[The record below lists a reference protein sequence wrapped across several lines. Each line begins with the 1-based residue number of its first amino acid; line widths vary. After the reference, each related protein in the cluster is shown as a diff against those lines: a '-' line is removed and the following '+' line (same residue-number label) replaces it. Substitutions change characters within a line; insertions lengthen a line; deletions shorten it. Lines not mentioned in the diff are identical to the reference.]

1 MLREQAV
8 AAENNPLP
16 GRGLMALRS
25 PLPDW
30 PVWRLP
36 RWLAACVTAV
46 IAAYTTAVAAAA
58 ASTPVRSG
66 DLRLC
71 AVFVGCGA
79 ASVELTRRAGEREG
93 LARDMYVIWD
103 LSAAVL
109 LPPLYALVIPLPRA
123 VLTEWRIRR
132 TLLHRRAY
140 STAAYG
146 LSYAAAS
153 LVFRSAV
160 PALCGSGGV
169 SGGHAPAW
177 ITLAAGCGLVSLAVQ
192 VCLIL
197 PPVKATAAP
206 GTQLR
211 GLILGR
217 EAVCNQVT
225 ELCLAVLTA
234 FAAAHSAVASVV
246 ALPLVI
252 VLQRSLRHAA
262 LAAAARTDAKTGL
275 LNAGAWQ
282 READVEVTRAGPAQP
297 PLAVAIADIDHFKAV
312 NDTHGHLAGDAVL
325 AAVAATMRDLLRD
338 CDLCGRWGGEEFAL
352 LLPRATD
359 AQALEITERIRQGIS
374 ELAIPRD
381 GGAAMR
387 VTISIGVAVP
397 RQARR
402 TLDDLLAAADHA
414 LYQAKRS
421 GRDRV
426 VIYPDTPVPQ
436 ARQSLPPARANALLG

>member
-1 MLREQAV
+1 MT
-8 AAENNPLP
+8 
-16 GRGLMALRS
+16 LRS
-25 PLPDW
+25 PLRGW
-30 PVWRLP
+30 PVWQLP

-46 IAAYTTAVAAAA
+46 IAAYAAAVAGAL
-58 ASTPVRSG
+58 ASTPVRPG

-93 LARDMYVIWD
+93 LTRDVYAIWD
-103 LSAAVL
+103 LPAAVL

-140 STAAYG
+140 STAAPC
-146 LSYAAAS
+146 LANAAAS
-153 LVFRSAV
+153 LVFRSA
-160 PALCGSGGV
+160 LWGGWG
-169 SGGHAPAW
+169 SGGHALAW
-177 ITLAAGCGLVSLAVQ
+177 ITLAAGCGLVSMAVQ
-192 VCLIL
+192 ACLIL
-197 PPVKATAAP
+197 PPFKATAAP
-206 GTQLR
+206 GTRLR
-211 GLILGR
+211 SLVLGQ

-234 FAAAHSAVASVV
+234 FAAAHSALALVV

-252 VLQRSLRHAA
+252 VLQRSLRHTS

-282 READVEVTRAGPAQP
+282 REAAVEVTRARAQT

-325 AAVAATMRDLLRD
+325 AAVSAAMRDLLRD
-338 CDLCGRWGGEEFAL
+338 CDLCGRFGGEEFAL
-352 LLPRATD
+352 LLPRTTAAD
-359 AQALEITERIRQGIS
+359 ALEITERIRQGIS
-374 ELAIPRD
+374 QLAIPRD
-381 GGAAMR
+381 GTAAIR

-397 RQARR
+397 SQARR

-426 VIYPDTPVPQ
+426 VIYADTRVPQ
-436 ARQSLPPARANALLG
+436 PSQPLPLARTNVLLG

>member
-1 MLREQAV
+1 
-8 AAENNPLP
+8 
-16 GRGLMALRS
+16 MALRS
-25 PLPDW
+25 SLRGW
-30 PVWRLP
+30 PVWQLP

-46 IAAYTTAVAAAA
+46 IATYVAVAAGAL
-58 ASTPVRSG
+58 ASTPMRPG

-93 LARDMYVIWD
+93 LIRDVYAIWD
-103 LSAAVL
+103 LPAALL

-123 VLTEWRIRR
+123 LLTEWRSRR

-140 STAAYG
+140 STAAPC
-146 LSYAAAS
+146 LANAAAS
-153 LVFRSAV
+153 LVFRSAL
-160 PALCGSGGV
+160 PALCGGGG

-177 ITLAAGCGLVSLAVQ
+177 ITLAAGCGLISMAIQ
-192 VCLIL
+192 ACLIL
-197 PPVKATAAP
+197 PPFKATAAP

-211 GLILGR
+211 SLVLGQ

-225 ELCLAVLTA
+225 ELCLAVLTT
-234 FAAAHSAVASVV
+234 FAAAHSALALVV

-252 VLQRSLRHAA
+252 VLQRSLRHAS

-282 READVEVTRAGPAQP
+282 REAALEVTRARAQT

-312 NDTHGHLAGDAVL
+312 NDTCGHLAGDAVL
-325 AAVAATMRDLLRD
+325 AAVSAAMRDLLRD
-338 CDLCGRWGGEEFAL
+338 CDLCGRFGGEEFAL
-352 LLPRATD
+352 LFPRTAA

-374 ELAIPRD
+374 QLAIPRD
-381 GGAAMR
+381 GTAAIR

-397 RQARR
+397 SQARR

-426 VIYPDTPVPQ
+426 VMYADTQVPQ
-436 ARQSLPPARANALLG
+436 ASRPLPLARADVLLD

>member
-1 MLREQAV
+1 
-8 AAENNPLP
+8 
-16 GRGLMALRS
+16 MAQRS
-25 PLPDW
+25 PLRGW
-30 PVWRLP
+30 PVWQLP

-46 IAAYTTAVAAAA
+46 IATYAAAVAGAL
-58 ASTPVRSG
+58 ASTPVRPG

-93 LARDMYVIWD
+93 LARDVYVIWD

-160 PALCGSGGV
+160 PILCGSGGG

-177 ITLAAGCGLVSLAVQ
+177 ITLAAGCGLVSMAVQ
-192 VCLIL
+192 ACLIL
-197 PPVKATAAP
+197 LPVKATAAP
-206 GTQLR
+206 GTRLR
-211 GLILGR
+211 SLVLGR

-234 FAAAHSAVASVV
+234 FAAAHSALALVV

-252 VLQRSLRHAA
+252 VLQRSVRHAS

-282 READVEVTRAGPAQP
+282 REAAVELARARAQT

-325 AAVAATMRDLLRD
+325 AAVAAAMRDLLRD
-338 CDLCGRWGGEEFAL
+338 CDLCGRFGGEEFAL
-352 LLPRATD
+352 LLPRTTA

-374 ELAIPRD
+374 QLAIPRD
-381 GGAAMR
+381 GTAAIR

-397 RQARR
+397 SQARPHPR
-402 TLDDLLAAADHA
+402 
-414 LYQAKRS
+414 
-421 GRDRV
+421 
-426 VIYPDTPVPQ
+426 
-436 ARQSLPPARANALLG
+436 

>member
-1 MLREQAV
+1 
-8 AAENNPLP
+8 
-16 GRGLMALRS
+16 LRS
-25 PLPDW
+25 PLRGW
-30 PVWRLP
+30 PVWQLP
-36 RWLAACVTAV
+36 RWLAAYVTAV
-46 IAAYTTAVAAAA
+46 IVAYAAATA
-58 ASTPVRSG
+58 GALASTPVRPS

-93 LARDMYVIWD
+93 LTRDVYVIWD
-103 LSAAVL
+103 LPAAML
-109 LPPLYALVIPLPRA
+109 LPPLYALVIPLPRV

-140 STAAYG
+140 STAAFG
-146 LSYAAAS
+146 LSNAAAS
-153 LVFRSAV
+153 LVFRSAL
-160 PALCGSGGV
+160 PALCGGGGG
-169 SGGHAPAW
+169 SGGHAPSW
-177 ITLAAGCGLVSLAVQ
+177 ITLAAGCGLVSMAVQ
-192 VCLIL
+192 ACLIL

-206 GTQLR
+206 GTPLR
-211 GLILGR
+211 SLVLGR

-234 FAAAHSAVASVV
+234 FAAAHSALALVV
-246 ALPLVI
+246 ALPLVV
-252 VLQRSLRHAA
+252 VLQRSVRHAS

-282 READVEVTRAGPAQP
+282 REAAVEVTRAQA

-325 AAVAATMRDLLRD
+325 AAVAAAMRDLLRD
-338 CDLCGRWGGEEFAL
+338 CDLCGRFGGEEFAL
-352 LLPRATD
+352 LLPRTTV
-359 AQALEITERIRQGIS
+359 AQALEITQRIRQGIS
-374 ELAIPRD
+374 QLAVPRD
-381 GGAAMR
+381 GTAAIR
-387 VTISIGVAVP
+387 VTISIGVAVSS
-397 RQARR
+397 QSRR

-426 VIYPDTPVPQ
+426 VIYADTRVPAQ
-436 ARQSLPPARANALLG
+436 AARPLPLARADVLLG

>member
-1 MLREQAV
+1 
-8 AAENNPLP
+8 
-16 GRGLMALRS
+16 MALRS
-25 PLPDW
+25 PLRGW
-30 PVWRLP
+30 PVWQLP

-46 IAAYTTAVAAAA
+46 IAAYAAAVAGAL
-58 ASTPVRSG
+58 ASTPVRPG

-93 LARDMYVIWD
+93 LARDVYAIWD
-103 LSAAVL
+103 LPAAVL

-123 VLTEWRIRR
+123 LLTEWRIRR

-140 STAAYG
+140 STAAPC
-146 LSYAAAS
+146 LANAAAS
-153 LVFRSAV
+153 LVFRSAL
-160 PALCGSGGV
+160 PALCRGGA
-169 SGGHAPAW
+169 GGHAPAW
-177 ITLAAGCGLVSLAVQ
+177 ITLAAGCGLISMAIQ
-192 VCLIL
+192 TCLIL
-197 PPVKATAAP
+197 PPFKATAAP

-211 GLILGR
+211 SLVLGQ

-225 ELCLAVLTA
+225 ELCLAVLTT
-234 FAAAHSAVASVV
+234 FAAAHSALALVV

-252 VLQRSLRHAA
+252 VLQRSLRHAS

-282 READVEVTRAGPAQP
+282 REAALEVTRARAQT

-312 NDTHGHLAGDAVL
+312 NDTCGHLAGDAVL
-325 AAVAATMRDLLRD
+325 AAVSATMRDLLRD
-338 CDLCGRWGGEEFAL
+338 CDLCGRFGGEEFAL
-352 LLPRATD
+352 LLPRTAA

-374 ELAIPRD
+374 QLAIPRD
-381 GGAAMR
+381 GTAAIR

-397 RQARR
+397 SQARR

-426 VIYPDTPVPQ
+426 VMYADTRSAGQ
-436 ARQSLPPARANALLG
+436 LTAAATAHQRPAGLSGQVLRVF

>member
-1 MLREQAV
+1 
-8 AAENNPLP
+8 
-16 GRGLMALRS
+16 MALTS
-25 PLPDW
+25 PLRSW
-30 PVWRLP
+30 PVWQLP
-36 RWLAACVTAV
+36 RWLTACVTAV
-46 IAAYTTAVAAAA
+46 IATYAAAA
-58 ASTPVRSG
+58 AGALASTPLRPG

-93 LARDMYVIWD
+93 LTRDVYIIWD
-103 LSAAVL
+103 LAAAVL

-140 STAAYG
+140 STAAHG
-146 LSYAAAS
+146 LSNAAAS
-153 LVFRSAV
+153 AVFRSAV
-160 PALCGSGGV
+160 PALCGGAES
-169 SGGHAPAW
+169 SGGHAPVW
-177 ITLAAGCGLVSLAVQ
+177 ITLAAGCGLVSMAVEA
-192 VCLIL
+192 CLIL

-206 GTQLR
+206 GTRLR
-211 GLILGR
+211 NLVLGR

-234 FAAAHSAVASVV
+234 FAAAHSALALVV

-252 VLQRSLRHAA
+252 VLQRSLRHAS

-282 READVEVTRAGPAQP
+282 REAAVEVTRARAQT
-297 PLAVAIADIDHFKAV
+297 PLAVAIADIDYFKAV

-325 AAVAATMRDLLRD
+325 AAVSAAMRDLLRD
-338 CDLCGRWGGEEFAL
+338 CDLCGRFGGEEFAL
-352 LLPRATD
+352 LLPRTTA
-359 AQALEITERIRQGIS
+359 AQALEVTERIRQGIS
-374 ELAIPRD
+374 QLAIPRD
-381 GGAAMR
+381 GTAAIR

-397 RQARR
+397 SQARR

-426 VIYPDTPVPQ
+426 VIYADTRIPQ
-436 ARQSLPPARANALLG
+436 ANRPLPLARTNPLLS

>member
-1 MLREQAV
+1 
-8 AAENNPLP
+8 
-16 GRGLMALRS
+16 MALRS
-25 PLPDW
+25 PLRGW
-30 PVWRLP
+30 PVWQLP

-46 IAAYTTAVAAAA
+46 IATYAAAVAGAA
-58 ASTPVRSG
+58 ASGQVRPG

-93 LARDMYVIWD
+93 LARDVYAIWD

-132 TLLHRRAY
+132 TLLHRRTY
-140 STAAYG
+140 STAAHG

-160 PALCGSGGV
+160 PALCGGGAG
-169 SGGHAPAW
+169 SGGHALAW
-177 ITLAAGCGLVSLAVQ
+177 ITLAAGCGLVSMAIQ
-192 VCLIL
+192 ACLIL

-206 GTQLR
+206 GTRLR
-211 GLILGR
+211 SLILGR
-217 EAVCNQVT
+217 EAICNQVT

-234 FAAAHSAVASVV
+234 FAAAHSALVSVV

-252 VLQRSLRHAA
+252 VLQRSLRHAS

-282 READVEVTRAGPAQP
+282 REAAVEVARARAQT
-297 PLAVAIADIDHFKAV
+297 PLAVAMADIDHFKAV
-312 NDTHGHLAGDAVL
+312 NDTYGHLAGDAVL
-325 AAVAATMRDLLRD
+325 AAVAAAMRDLLRD
-338 CDLCGRWGGEEFAL
+338 CDLCGRFGGEEFAL
-352 LLPRATD
+352 LLPRTTAT
-359 AQALEITERIRQGIS
+359 QALEITERIRQGIS
-374 ELAIPRD
+374 QLAIPRD
-381 GGAAMR
+381 GTAAIR

-397 RQARR
+397 SQARR

-426 VIYPDTPVPQ
+426 VIYADTRVPQ
-436 ARQSLPPARANALLG
+436 ASRPLPLARANVLLG

>member
-1 MLREQAV
+1 
-8 AAENNPLP
+8 
-16 GRGLMALRS
+16 MALRS
-25 PLPDW
+25 PLRGW
-30 PVWRLP
+30 PVWQLP

-46 IAAYTTAVAAAA
+46 IAAYAAAVAGAL
-58 ASTPVRSG
+58 ASTPVRPG

-93 LARDMYVIWD
+93 LARDVYAIWD
-103 LSAAVL
+103 LPAAVL

-153 LVFRSAV
+153 AGLQVRRARPV
-160 PALCGSGGV
+160 RRRRG

-177 ITLAAGCGLVSLAVQ
+177 ITLAAGCGLVSMAVQ
-192 VCLIL
+192 ACLIL

-206 GTQLR
+206 GTRLR
-211 GLILGR
+211 SLVLGR

-234 FAAAHSAVASVV
+234 FAAAHSALALVV

-252 VLQRSLRHAA
+252 VLQRSLRHAS

-282 READVEVTRAGPAQP
+282 REAAVEVTRARAQT

-325 AAVAATMRDLLRD
+325 AAVSAAMRDLLRD
-338 CDLCGRWGGEEFAL
+338 CDLCGRFGGEEFAL
-352 LLPRATD
+352 LLPRTTA

-374 ELAIPRD
+374 QLAIPRD
-381 GGAAMR
+381 GTAAIR

-397 RQARR
+397 SQARR

-421 GRDRV
+421 GRNRV
-426 VIYPDTPVPQ
+426 VIYADTRVPQ
-436 ARQSLPPARANALLG
+436 ASRPLPLARTNVLLG

>member
-1 MLREQAV
+1 M
-8 AAENNPLP
+8 
-16 GRGLMALRS
+16 RG
-25 PLPDW
+25 W
-30 PVWRLP
+30 PVWQLP

-46 IAAYTTAVAAAA
+46 IAAYVAVAAGGLS
-58 ASTPVRSG
+58 STPVRPG

-79 ASVELTRRAGEREG
+79 ASVELTRWAGEREG
-93 LARDMYVIWD
+93 LARDVYAIWD
-103 LSAAVL
+103 LPAAVL
-109 LPPLYALVIPLPRA
+109 LPPLYALMLPLPRA

-146 LSYAAAS
+146 LAYAAAS
-153 LVFRSAV
+153 VVFRSSV
-160 PALCGSGGV
+160 PALCGSGG

-177 ITLAAGCGLVSLAVQ
+177 ITLAAGCGLVSMAVQ
-192 VCLIL
+192 ACLIL

-206 GTQLR
+206 GTRLR
-211 GLILGR
+211 SLILGR
-217 EAVCNQVT
+217 EAVCNQAT

-234 FAAAHSAVASVV
+234 FAAAHSALALVV
-246 ALPLVI
+246 ALPLVT
-252 VLQRSLRHAA
+252 VLQRSLRHAS

-282 READVEVTRAGPAQP
+282 REAAVEVTRAAQAQT

-325 AAVAATMRDLLRD
+325 AAVSAAMRDLLRD
-338 CDLCGRWGGEEFAL
+338 CDLCGRFGGEEFAL
-352 LLPRATD
+352 LLPRTTAG
-359 AQALEITERIRQGIS
+359 QALEITERIRQRIS
-374 ELAIPRD
+374 QLAIPRD
-381 GGAAMR
+381 GTAAIR

-397 RQARR
+397 SQGRR

-426 VIYPDTPVPQ
+426 VIYADTRIPQ
-436 ARQSLPPARANALLG
+436 ASQALSLACTNVLLG

>member
-1 MLREQAV
+1 M
-8 AAENNPLP
+8 
-16 GRGLMALRS
+16 
-25 PLPDW
+25 
-30 PVWRLP
+30 
-36 RWLAACVTAV
+36 
-46 IAAYTTAVAAAA
+46 
-58 ASTPVRSG
+58 
-66 DLRLC
+66 
-71 AVFVGCGA
+71 
-79 ASVELTRRAGEREG
+79 
-93 LARDMYVIWD
+93 
-103 LSAAVL
+103 L
-109 LPPLYALVIPLPRA
+109 LPPLYALLIPLPRA

-146 LSYAAAS
+146 LAYAAAS
-153 LVFRSAV
+153 VVFRSAV
-160 PALCGSGGV
+160 PVLRGGGGP
-169 SGGHAPAW
+169 GGHAPAW
-177 ITLAAGCGLVSLAVQ
+177 ITLAAGCGLVSMAVQ
-192 VCLIL
+192 ACLIL

-206 GTQLR
+206 GTRLHS
-211 GLILGR
+211 LVLGR

-234 FAAAHSAVASVV
+234 FAAAHSALALVV

-252 VLQRSLRHAA
+252 VLQRSLRHAS

-282 READVEVTRAGPAQP
+282 REAAVEITRAAAQT

-325 AAVAATMRDLLRD
+325 AAVSAAMRDLLRD
-338 CDLCGRWGGEEFAL
+338 CDLCGRFGGEEFAL
-352 LLPRATD
+352 LLPRTTA

-374 ELAIPRD
+374 QLAIPRD
-381 GGAAMR
+381 GTAAIR

-397 RQARR
+397 SQARR

-426 VIYPDTPVPQ
+426 VMYADTRVPQ
-436 ARQSLPPARANALLG
+436 ASQPLPLARTSVLLG

>member
-1 MLREQAV
+1 MLRKQAV
-8 AAENNPLP
+8 AVGNVTVP
-16 GRGLMALRS
+16 GRGLMALWS
-25 PLPDW
+25 PLRGW
-30 PVWRLP
+30 PVWQLP
-36 RWLAACVTAV
+36 RWLSACVTAV
-46 IAAYTTAVAAAA
+46 IATYAAAVAGAA
-58 ASTPVRSG
+58 ASGQVRPG

-93 LARDMYVIWD
+93 LARDVYAIWD

-140 STAAYG
+140 STAAHG

-153 LVFRSAV
+153 LVFRSAL
-160 PALCGSGGV
+160 PALCGGGAG
-169 SGGHAPAW
+169 SGGHALAW
-177 ITLAAGCGLVSLAVQ
+177 ITLAAGCGLVSMAIQ
-192 VCLIL
+192 ACLIL

-206 GTQLR
+206 GTRLR
-211 GLILGR
+211 SLILGR

-234 FAAAHSAVASVV
+234 FAAAHSALVSVV

-252 VLQRSLRHAA
+252 VLQRSLRHAS

-282 READVEVTRAGPAQP
+282 REATGEVTRAARAQT

-312 NDTHGHLAGDAVL
+312 NDTHGHLAGDSVL
-325 AAVAATMRDLLRD
+325 AAVSAAMRDLLRD
-338 CDLCGRWGGEEFAL
+338 CDLCGRFGGEEFAL
-352 LLPRATD
+352 LLPRTTA

-374 ELAIPRD
+374 QLAIPRD
-381 GGAAMR
+381 GSAAIR

-397 RQARR
+397 SQARR

-426 VIYPDTPVPQ
+426 VMYADTRVPQ
-436 ARQSLPPARANALLG
+436 PSRPLPLEHANVLLG

>member
-1 MLREQAV
+1 
-8 AAENNPLP
+8 
-16 GRGLMALRS
+16 MALRS
-25 PLPDW
+25 PLRGW
-30 PVWRLP
+30 PVWQLP

-46 IAAYTTAVAAAA
+46 IAAYAAAVAGAL
-58 ASTPVRSG
+58 ASAPVRPG

-93 LARDMYVIWD
+93 LTRDVYAIWD
-103 LSAAVL
+103 LPAAVL

-140 STAAYG
+140 STAAPC
-146 LSYAAAS
+146 LAYAAAS

-160 PALCGSGGV
+160 PALCGGGAG
-169 SGGHAPAW
+169 SGGHALAW
-177 ITLAAGCGLVSLAVQ
+177 ITLAAGCGLVSMAVQ
-192 VCLIL
+192 ACLIL

-206 GTQLR
+206 GTRLR
-211 GLILGR
+211 SLALGQ

-234 FAAAHSAVASVV
+234 FAAAHSALALVV

-252 VLQRSLRHAA
+252 VLQRSLRHAS

-282 READVEVTRAGPAQP
+282 REAAVEVTRARAQT

-325 AAVAATMRDLLRD
+325 AAVSAAMRDLLRD
-338 CDLCGRWGGEEFAL
+338 CDLCGRFGGEEFAL
-352 LLPRATD
+352 LLPRTTA

-374 ELAIPRD
+374 QLAIPRD
-381 GGAAMR
+381 GTAAIR

-397 RQARR
+397 SQARR

-426 VIYPDTPVPQ
+426 VMYADTRVPQ
-436 ARQSLPPARANALLG
+436 ASRPLPLARTNVLLG

>member
-1 MLREQAV
+1 
-8 AAENNPLP
+8 
-16 GRGLMALRS
+16 MALRS
-25 PLPDW
+25 PLRGW
-30 PVWRLP
+30 PVWQLP
-36 RWLAACVTAV
+36 RWLAACVTVV
-46 IAAYTTAVAAAA
+46 IAAYAAAVAGAL
-58 ASTPVRSG
+58 ASTPVRAG

-93 LARDMYVIWD
+93 LARDVYAIWD

-140 STAAYG
+140 STAAEG
-146 LSYAAAS
+146 LSCAAAS

-160 PALCGSGGV
+160 PALCGGGG

-177 ITLAAGCGLVSLAVQ
+177 ITLAAGCGLVSMAVQ
-192 VCLIL
+192 ACLIL

-206 GTQLR
+206 GTRLR
-211 GLILGR
+211 SLVFGR
-217 EAVCNQVT
+217 EAICNQVT

-234 FAAAHSAVASVV
+234 FAAAHSALALVV

-252 VLQRSLRHAA
+252 VLQRSLRHAS

-282 READVEVTRAGPAQP
+282 REAAVEVTRAAPAQT

-325 AAVAATMRDLLRD
+325 AAVSAAMRDLLRD
-338 CDLCGRWGGEEFAL
+338 CDLCGRFGGEEFAL
-352 LLPRATD
+352 LLPRTTA

-374 ELAIPRD
+374 QLAIPRD
-381 GGAAMR
+381 GTAAIR

-397 RQARR
+397 SQARR

-426 VIYPDTPVPQ
+426 VIYADTRVPQ
-436 ARQSLPPARANALLG
+436 ASHPLPLARTNVLLG

>member
-1 MLREQAV
+1 
-8 AAENNPLP
+8 
-16 GRGLMALRS
+16 MALRS
-25 PLPDW
+25 PLQGW
-30 PVWRLP
+30 PVWQLP
-36 RWLAACVTAV
+36 RWLAACVTTV
-46 IAAYTTAVAAAA
+46 IAAYAVAVAGAL
-58 ASTPVRSG
+58 ASTPVRPG

-71 AVFVGCGA
+71 AVFAGCGA

-93 LARDMYVIWD
+93 LARDVYAIWD

-109 LPPLYALVIPLPRA
+109 LPPMYALVIPLPRA

-153 LVFRSAV
+153 VVFRSAL
-160 PALCGSGGV
+160 PALYGSGGG

-177 ITLAAGCGLVSLAVQ
+177 ITLAAGCGLLSMNVQ
-192 VCLIL
+192 ACLIL

-206 GTQLR
+206 GIRLR
-211 GLILGR
+211 SLVLGR

-225 ELCLAVLTA
+225 ELCLTVLTA
-234 FAAAHSAVASVV
+234 FAAAHSVLALVV

-252 VLQRSLRHAA
+252 MLQRSLRHAS

-282 READVEVTRAGPAQP
+282 REATMEVARARAQT

-325 AAVAATMRDLLRD
+325 AAVSAAMRDLLRD
-338 CDLCGRWGGEEFAL
+338 CDLCGRFGGEEFAL
-352 LLPRATD
+352 LLPRTTA
-359 AQALEITERIRQGIS
+359 AQALEITERIRQEIS
-374 ELAIPRD
+374 EIAIPRD
-381 GGAAMR
+381 GTAAIR

-397 RQARR
+397 SQARR
-402 TLDDLLAAADHA
+402 TVDDLLAAADHA

-426 VIYPDTPVPQ
+426 VMYADTRVPQ
-436 ARQSLPPARANALLG
+436 DSRPLALARANVLLG

>member
-1 MLREQAV
+1 
-8 AAENNPLP
+8 
-16 GRGLMALRS
+16 MALTS
-25 PLPDW
+25 PLRSW
-30 PVWRLP
+30 PVWQLP
-36 RWLAACVTAV
+36 RWLTACVTAV
-46 IAAYTTAVAAAA
+46 IATYAAAA
-58 ASTPVRSG
+58 AGALASTPLRPG

-93 LARDMYVIWD
+93 LTRDVYIIWD
-103 LSAAVL
+103 LAAAVL

-140 STAAYG
+140 STAAHG
-146 LSYAAAS
+146 LSNAAAS
-153 LVFRSAV
+153 AVFRSAV
-160 PALCGSGGV
+160 PALCGGAES
-169 SGGHAPAW
+169 SGGHAPVW
-177 ITLAAGCGLVSLAVQ
+177 ITLAAGCGLVSMAVEA
-192 VCLIL
+192 CLIL

-206 GTQLR
+206 GTRLR
-211 GLILGR
+211 NLVLGR

-234 FAAAHSAVASVV
+234 FAAAHSALALVV
-246 ALPLVI
+246 ALPLAI
-252 VLQRSLRHAA
+252 VLQRSLRHAS

-282 READVEVTRAGPAQP
+282 REAAVEVTRARAQT
-297 PLAVAIADIDHFKAV
+297 PLAVAIADIDYFKAV

-325 AAVAATMRDLLRD
+325 AAVSAAMRDLLRD
-338 CDLCGRWGGEEFAL
+338 CDLCGRFGGEEFAL
-352 LLPRATD
+352 LLPRTTA
-359 AQALEITERIRQGIS
+359 AQALEVTERIRQGIS
-374 ELAIPRD
+374 QLAIPRD
-381 GGAAMR
+381 GTAAIR

-397 RQARR
+397 SQARR

-426 VIYPDTPVPQ
+426 VIYADTRIPQ
-436 ARQSLPPARANALLG
+436 ANRPLPLARTNPLLS

>member
-1 MLREQAV
+1 MR
-8 AAENNPLP
+8 P
-16 GRGLMALRS
+16 S
-25 PLPDW
+25 
-30 PVWRLP
+30 
-36 RWLAACVTAV
+36 
-46 IAAYTTAVAAAA
+46 
-58 ASTPVRSG
+58 

-93 LARDMYVIWD
+93 LARDVYAIWD

-109 LPPLYALVIPLPRA
+109 LPPLYALVIPVPRA

-140 STAAYG
+140 STAAHG

-153 LVFRSAV
+153 VVFRSVV
-160 PALCGSGGV
+160 PILYGSGAG
-169 SGGHAPAW
+169 SGGHALAW
-177 ITLAAGCGLVSLAVQ
+177 IMLVAGCGLVSMAIQ
-192 VCLIL
+192 ACLIL

-206 GTQLR
+206 GIRLR
-211 GLILGR
+211 SLILGR
-217 EAVCNQVT
+217 EAICNQVT

-234 FAAAHSAVASVV
+234 FAAAHSALASVV

-252 VLQRSLRHAA
+252 VLQRSVRHAS

-275 LNAGAWQ
+275 LNVGAWQ
-282 READVEVTRAGPAQP
+282 REAAVELARAARALT

-325 AAVAATMRDLLRD
+325 AAVSAAMRDLLRD
-338 CDLCGRWGGEEFAL
+338 CDLCGRFGGEEFAL
-352 LLPRATD
+352 LLPRTTAT
-359 AQALEITERIRQGIS
+359 QALEIIERIRQGIS
-374 ELAIPRD
+374 QLAIPWD
-381 GGAAMR
+381 GTAEIQ

-397 RQARR
+397 SQARR

-414 LYQAKRS
+414 LYQAKSS

-426 VIYPDTPVPQ
+426 VMYADTWVPQ
-436 ARQSLPPARANALLG
+436 ASRPLPLARTNVLLG

>member
-1 MLREQAV
+1 
-8 AAENNPLP
+8 
-16 GRGLMALRS
+16 MALRS
-25 PLPDW
+25 SLRGW
-30 PVWRLP
+30 PVWQLP

-46 IAAYTTAVAAAA
+46 IATYAAAVAWAL
-58 ASTPVRSG
+58 ASEPVRPG

-93 LARDMYVIWD
+93 LARDVYAIWD
-103 LSAAVL
+103 LPVAVL

-123 VLTEWRIRR
+123 LLTEWRIRR

-140 STAAYG
+140 STAAPC
-146 LSYAAAS
+146 LAYAAAS
-153 LVFRSAV
+153 VVFRSV
-160 PALCGSGGV
+160 MPALSGGFAGSGG
-169 SGGHAPAW
+169 GYALAW
-177 ITLAAGCGLVSLAVQ
+177 ITLAAGCGLVSMVIQA
-192 VCLIL
+192 CLIL

-206 GTQLR
+206 GTRLR
-211 GLILGR
+211 SLALGQ
-217 EAVCNQVT
+217 EAVGNQLT

-234 FAAAHSAVASVV
+234 FATAHSALALVV
-246 ALPLVI
+246 ALPLVV
-252 VLQRSLRHAA
+252 VLQRSLRHAS

-282 READVEVTRAGPAQP
+282 REAAVEVTRAARAQA

-312 NDTHGHLAGDAVL
+312 NDTCAHLAGDAVL
-325 AAVAATMRDLLRD
+325 AAVSTAMRDLLRD
-338 CDLCGRWGGEEFAL
+338 CDLCGRFGGEEFCL
-352 LLPRATD
+352 LLPRTTA

-374 ELAIPRD
+374 RLAIPRD
-381 GGAAMR
+381 GAAAMR

-397 RQARR
+397 SQACR

-414 LYQAKRS
+414 LYQAKGG

-426 VIYPDTPVPQ
+426 VMHADTRVPR
-436 ARQSLPPARANALLG
+436 ASRPLPLAHANAVLG

>member
-1 MLREQAV
+1 
-8 AAENNPLP
+8 
-16 GRGLMALRS
+16 MALWS
-25 PLPDW
+25 PLRGW
-30 PVWRLP
+30 PLWQLP
-36 RWLAACVTAV
+36 RWLAAYVTAV
-46 IAAYTTAVAAAA
+46 IAAYVAVAAAA
-58 ASTPVRSG
+58 LSSTPVRPG

-93 LARDMYVIWD
+93 LARDVYAIWD
-103 LSAAVL
+103 LSAALL

-140 STAAYG
+140 STAAHG
-146 LSYAAAS
+146 LAYAAAS
-153 LVFRSAV
+153 VVFRSAV
-160 PALCGSGGV
+160 PALCGGGAG
-169 SGGHAPAW
+169 SGGHALAW
-177 ITLAAGCGLVSLAVQ
+177 ITLAAGCGLVSMAVQ
-192 VCLIL
+192 ACLIL

-206 GTQLR
+206 GTRLR
-211 GLILGR
+211 SLVLGR
-217 EAVCNQVT
+217 DEVCNQVT

-234 FAAAHSAVASVV
+234 FAAAHSALASVV
-246 ALPLVI
+246 AIPLVI
-252 VLQRSLRHAA
+252 VLQRSLRHAS

-282 READVEVTRAGPAQP
+282 REAAVEVTRARAQT

-312 NDTHGHLAGDAVL
+312 NDTYGHLAGDAVL
-325 AAVAATMRDLLRD
+325 AAVSAAMRDLLRD
-338 CDLCGRWGGEEFAL
+338 CDLCGRFGGEEFAL
-352 LLPRATD
+352 LLPRTAA

-374 ELAIPRD
+374 QLAIPRD
-381 GGAAMR
+381 GTAAIR

-397 RQARR
+397 SQARR

-426 VIYPDTPVPQ
+426 VMYADTQVPQ
-436 ARQSLPPARANALLG
+436 ASRPLPLARTDVLLG

>member
-1 MLREQAV
+1 
-8 AAENNPLP
+8 
-16 GRGLMALRS
+16 MALRS
-25 PLPDW
+25 PLRGW
-30 PVWRLP
+30 PVWQLP

-46 IAAYTTAVAAAA
+46 IAAYAAATA
-58 ASTPVRSG
+58 GALASAPMRPG

-93 LARDMYVIWD
+93 LTRDVFAIWD
-103 LSAAVL
+103 LPAAVL

-140 STAAYG
+140 STAAEG
-146 LSYAAAS
+146 LSCAAAS
-153 LVFRSAV
+153 VVFRSAM
-160 PALCGSGGV
+160 PSLAGAGGHA
-169 SGGHAPAW
+169 HAPAW
-177 ITLAAGCGLVSLAVQ
+177 ITLAAGCGLVSMAVRA
-192 VCLIL
+192 CLIL

-206 GTQLR
+206 GTRLHS
-211 GLILGR
+211 LLLDR
-217 EAVCNQVT
+217 ETVCNQVT
-225 ELCLAVLTA
+225 ELFPAVLTA
-234 FAAAHSAVASVV
+234 FAAAHSALALIV

-282 READVEVTRAGPAQP
+282 REAAVEVTRAAPAQA
-297 PLAVAIADIDHFKAV
+297 PLAVAIADIDHFKTV

-325 AAVAATMRDLLRD
+325 AAVSAAMRDLLRD
-338 CDLCGRWGGEEFAL
+338 CDLCGRFGGEEFAL
-352 LLPRATD
+352 LLPRTTA

-374 ELAIPRD
+374 QLAIPRD
-381 GGAAMR
+381 GTAAIR
-387 VTISIGVAVP
+387 ITISIGVAVP
-397 RQARR
+397 SQTCR

-414 LYQAKRS
+414 LYHAKRN

-426 VIYPDTPVPQ
+426 VMDADTRVPQ
-436 ARQSLPPARANALLG
+436 DRWSACG

>member
-1 MLREQAV
+1 MWQ
-8 AAENNPLP
+8 
-16 GRGLMALRS
+16 
-25 PLPDW
+25 
-30 PVWRLP
+30 LP
-36 RWLAACVTAV
+36 RWLAACLTAV
-46 IAAYTTAVAAAA
+46 IAAYAAVAAGAL
-58 ASTPVRSG
+58 ASAPVRPG

-71 AVFVGCGA
+71 AVFAGCGA

-93 LARDMYVIWD
+93 VTRDVYAIWD
-103 LSAAVL
+103 LPAAVM
-109 LPPLYALVIPLPRA
+109 LPPLYALVIPLPRV

-140 STAAYG
+140 STSAHG
-146 LSYAAAS
+146 LAYAAAS
-153 LVFRSAV
+153 LVFRSAL
-160 PALCGSGGV
+160 PALYGGEGS
-169 SGGHAPAW
+169 SGHALAW
-177 ITLAAGCGLVSLAVQ
+177 IMLAAGCGLVSMTIQA
-192 VCLIL
+192 CLIL

-206 GTQLR
+206 GTRLR
-211 GLILGR
+211 SLALGQ
-217 EAVCNQVT
+217 EPVSNQVT

-234 FAAAHSAVASVV
+234 FAAAHSALALVV

-252 VLQRSLRHAA
+252 VLQRSLRHAS

-282 READVEVTRAGPAQP
+282 REAAVEVTRARAET

-325 AAVAATMRDLLRD
+325 AAVSAAMRDLLRD
-338 CDLCGRWGGEEFAL
+338 CDLCGRFGGEEFAL
-352 LLPRATD
+352 LLPRTTA

-374 ELAIPRD
+374 QLAIPRD
-381 GGAAMR
+381 GGAAIR
-387 VTISIGVAVP
+387 VTISVGVAVP
-397 RQARR
+397 SQARR

-426 VIYPDTPVPQ
+426 VMYADTWVPQ
-436 ARQSLPPARANALLG
+436 ASRPLPLASTSVLLA

>member
-1 MLREQAV
+1 
-8 AAENNPLP
+8 
-16 GRGLMALRS
+16 MALRS
-25 PLPDW
+25 PLRGW
-30 PVWRLP
+30 PVWQLP

-46 IAAYTTAVAAAA
+46 IAAYAAAVAGAL
-58 ASTPVRSG
+58 ASAPVRPG

-93 LARDMYVIWD
+93 LARDVYAIWD

-140 STAAYG
+140 STATHG
-146 LSYAAAS
+146 LAYAAAS
-153 LVFRSAV
+153 VVFRSAV
-160 PALCGSGGV
+160 PVLRGGAG

-177 ITLAAGCGLVSLAVQ
+177 IMLAAGCGLVSMAVQ
-192 VCLIL
+192 ACLIL

-206 GTQLR
+206 GTRLR
-211 GLILGR
+211 SLVLGR

-234 FAAAHSAVASVV
+234 FAAAHSALALVV

-252 VLQRSLRHAA
+252 VLQRSLRHAS

-282 READVEVTRAGPAQP
+282 REAAVEVTRAARAQT

-325 AAVAATMRDLLRD
+325 AAVSAAMRDLLRD
-338 CDLCGRWGGEEFAL
+338 CDLCGRFGGEEFAL
-352 LLPRATD
+352 LLPRTTA

-374 ELAIPRD
+374 QLAIPRD
-381 GGAAMR
+381 GTAAIR

-397 RQARR
+397 SQARR

-426 VIYPDTPVPQ
+426 VIYADTRVPQ
-436 ARQSLPPARANALLG
+436 ASQPLPLARPSALLG

>member
-1 MLREQAV
+1 
-8 AAENNPLP
+8 
-16 GRGLMALRS
+16 MALRS
-25 PLPDW
+25 PLRGW
-30 PVWRLP
+30 PVWQLP

-46 IAAYTTAVAAAA
+46 IAAYAAAVAGAL
-58 ASTPVRSG
+58 ASAPVRPG

-93 LARDMYVIWD
+93 LARDVYAIWD

-140 STAAYG
+140 STAAHG

-153 LVFRSAV
+153 VVFRSAM
-160 PALCGSGGV
+160 PALCGGAG

-177 ITLAAGCGLVSLAVQ
+177 ITLAAGCGLVSMAVQ
-192 VCLIL
+192 ACLIL

-206 GTQLR
+206 GTRLR
-211 GLILGR
+211 SLVLGR

-234 FAAAHSAVASVV
+234 FAAAHSALALVV

-252 VLQRSLRHAA
+252 VLQRSLRHAS

-282 READVEVTRAGPAQP
+282 REAAVEVTRAARAQT

-325 AAVAATMRDLLRD
+325 AAVSAAMRDLLRD
-338 CDLCGRWGGEEFAL
+338 CDLCGRFGGEEFAL
-352 LLPRATD
+352 LLPRTTA

-374 ELAIPRD
+374 QLAIPRD
-381 GGAAMR
+381 GTAAIR

-397 RQARR
+397 SQARR

-426 VIYPDTPVPQ
+426 VMYADTRVPQ
-436 ARQSLPPARANALLG
+436 ASRPLPLARTNVLLG

>member
-1 MLREQAV
+1 
-8 AAENNPLP
+8 
-16 GRGLMALRS
+16 MALRS
-25 PLPDW
+25 PLRGW
-30 PVWRLP
+30 PVWQLP

-46 IAAYTTAVAAAA
+46 IAAYAAVAAGAL
-58 ASTPVRSG
+58 ASAPVRPG

-93 LARDMYVIWD
+93 LTRDVYIIWD
-103 LSAAVL
+103 LAAAVL

-140 STAAYG
+140 TTAAHG
-146 LSYAAAS
+146 LAYAAAS
-153 LVFRSAV
+153 AVFRSAV
-160 PALCGSGGV
+160 PALCGGGGL
-169 SGGHAPAW
+169 SGHALAW
-177 ITLAAGCGLVSLAVQ
+177 ITLAAGCGLVSMAVQ
-192 VCLIL
+192 ACLIL
-197 PPVKATAAP
+197 PAVKATAAP
-206 GTQLR
+206 GTRLR
-211 GLILGR
+211 SLALGQ
-217 EAVCNQVT
+217 EAACNQAT

-234 FAAAHSAVASVV
+234 FAAAHSALALVV

-252 VLQRSLRHAA
+252 VLQRSLRHAS

-282 READVEVTRAGPAQP
+282 REAAVEVTRAARTQT

-325 AAVAATMRDLLRD
+325 AAVSAAMRDLLRD
-338 CDLCGRWGGEEFAL
+338 CDLCGRFGGEEFAL
-352 LLPRATD
+352 LLPRTAA
-359 AQALEITERIRQGIS
+359 AQALEITERIRHGIS
-374 ELAIPRD
+374 QLAIPRD
-381 GGAAMR
+381 GTAAIR
-387 VTISIGVAVP
+387 VTISIGIAVP
-397 RQARR
+397 SQARR

-426 VIYPDTPVPQ
+426 VIYADTRVPQ
-436 ARQSLPPARANALLG
+436 ASRPLPLARTNALLG

>member
-1 MLREQAV
+1 
-8 AAENNPLP
+8 
-16 GRGLMALRS
+16 MALRS
-25 PLPDW
+25 PLRGW
-30 PVWRLP
+30 PVWQLP
-36 RWLAACVTAV
+36 RWLAACITAV
-46 IAAYTTAVAAAA
+46 ITAYVAVAAGAL
-58 ASTPVRSG
+58 ASTPVRPG

-93 LARDMYVIWD
+93 LARDVYAIWD

-109 LPPLYALVIPLPRA
+109 LPPLYALLIPLPRA

-146 LSYAAAS
+146 LAYAAAS
-153 LVFRSAV
+153 VVFRSAV
-160 PALCGSGGV
+160 PVLCGGG
-169 SGGHAPAW
+169 SGGHASAW
-177 ITLAAGCGLVSLAVQ
+177 IMLAVGCGLVSMAVQ
-192 VCLIL
+192 ACLIL
-197 PPVKATAAP
+197 PPVRATAAP
-206 GTQLR
+206 GTRLR
-211 GLILGR
+211 SLVLGR

-234 FAAAHSAVASVV
+234 FAAAHSALALIV
-246 ALPLVI
+246 ALPLVT
-252 VLQRSLRHAA
+252 VLQRSLRHAS

-282 READVEVTRAGPAQP
+282 REAAVEVTRAARAQT

-325 AAVAATMRDLLRD
+325 AAVSAAMRDLLRD
-338 CDLCGRWGGEEFAL
+338 CDLCGRFGGEEFAL
-352 LLPRATD
+352 LLPRTTA

-374 ELAIPRD
+374 QLAIPRD
-381 GGAAMR
+381 STPAIR

-397 RQARR
+397 SQARH

-426 VIYPDTPVPQ
+426 VMYADTRVPQ
-436 ARQSLPPARANALLG
+436 ASRSLPLARTNVLLG

>member
-1 MLREQAV
+1 
-8 AAENNPLP
+8 
-16 GRGLMALRS
+16 MALRS
-25 PLPDW
+25 PLRGW
-30 PVWRLP
+30 PVWQLP

-46 IAAYTTAVAAAA
+46 IAAYAAAA
-58 ASTPVRSG
+58 AGALASTPLRPG

-93 LARDMYVIWD
+93 LTRDVYAIWD
-103 LSAAVL
+103 LPAAVL

-140 STAAYG
+140 STAAHG
-146 LSYAAAS
+146 LSNAAAS
-153 LVFRSAV
+153 AVFRSAV
-160 PALCGSGGV
+160 PALCGGGGLD
-169 SGGHAPAW
+169 SHAPAW
-177 ITLAAGCGLVSLAVQ
+177 ITLAAGCGLVSMAVQ
-192 VCLIL
+192 ACLIL

-206 GTQLR
+206 GTRLR
-211 GLILGR
+211 SLVLGR

-234 FAAAHSAVASVV
+234 FAAAHSALALVV
-246 ALPLVI
+246 ALPLAT

-282 READVEVTRAGPAQP
+282 REAAVEVTRAARAQT

-312 NDTHGHLAGDAVL
+312 NDTCGHLAGDAVL
-325 AAVAATMRDLLRD
+325 AAVSAAMRDLLRD
-338 CDLCGRWGGEEFAL
+338 CDLCGRFGGEEFAL
-352 LLPRATD
+352 LLPRTTA

-374 ELAIPRD
+374 QLAIPRD
-381 GGAAMR
+381 GTAAIR

-397 RQARR
+397 SQARR

-426 VIYPDTPVPQ
+426 VIYADTRVPQ
-436 ARQSLPPARANALLG
+436 ASRPLSLARTSALLG

>member
-1 MLREQAV
+1 
-8 AAENNPLP
+8 
-16 GRGLMALRS
+16 MALRS
-25 PLPDW
+25 PLRSW
-30 PVWRLP
+30 PVWQLP

-46 IAAYTTAVAAAA
+46 IAAYAAAVAWAL
-58 ASTPVRSG
+58 ASTPVRPG

-71 AVFVGCGA
+71 AVFAGCGA

-93 LARDMYVIWD
+93 LTRDMYTIWD
-103 LSAAVL
+103 LPTAVL

-140 STAAYG
+140 STADFG
-146 LSYAAAS
+146 LSNAAAS
-153 LVFRSAV
+153 LVFRSAA
-160 PALCGSGGV
+160 PALCGSGAG

-177 ITLAAGCGLVSLAVQ
+177 ITLAAGCGLVSMAIQ
-192 VCLIL
+192 ACLIL
-197 PPVKATAAP
+197 PPVKATATP
-206 GTQLR
+206 GTPLR
-211 GLILGR
+211 SLILGR
-217 EAVCNQVT
+217 EAICNQVT

-234 FAAAHSAVASVV
+234 FAAAHSALALAT

-252 VLQRSLRHAA
+252 VLQRSVRHAS

-282 READVEVTRAGPAQP
+282 REAAVEVTRARAQT

-325 AAVAATMRDLLRD
+325 AAVSAAIRDLLRD
-338 CDLCGRWGGEEFAL
+338 CDLCGRFGGEEFAL
-352 LLPRATD
+352 LLPRTTA

-374 ELAIPRD
+374 QLAIPRD
-381 GGAAMR
+381 GTAAIR
-387 VTISIGVAVP
+387 VTISIGVCVP
-397 RQARR
+397 SQARR

-414 LYQAKRS
+414 LYQAKSS

-426 VIYPDTPVPQ
+426 IMYADTRVPQ
-436 ARQSLPPARANALLG
+436 ASQPLPLARTNPLLG